1 MQGVD
6 SPLLSMLWG
15 FTMKLQVITNI
26 AGEVRLKYHSG
37 GHYKK
42 NGGDS
47 LSQRRAEISATRH
60 HERELYC
67 SYIRSMDEQSV
78 DKLELYDP
86 SALQPFSTI
95 YRSDAVKRLVTLD
108 NLHESHQNVR
118 PSRSGHSWG
127 KPHKPTKLTRSARAT
142 IYEAGCVLDAYYKDK
157 TYLTTCTLPGSDV
170 LLYLRLANESGYIID
185 RLSKAIKKYNC
196 LHYFVWEWQKRGALH
211 LHYALANDDI
221 QKARNAAYTI
231 EYEWFEL
238 LLELGVK
245 YSEDFFKSDKAPG
258 GSWVN
263 TPSKWQSKVE
273 LVTKSVSRYLSK
285 YLSKA
290 NCEFQP
296 KFGFPSRWWGC
307 SKLLRNAVSE
317 HRVSVT
323 IEGTNNLLETL
334 YCKYAELFR
343 THSPHSEFAYSFEK
357 NAGEKGVVVSRS
369 PSCSNHQDSLE
380 SKRLLFW
387 GHGLI
392 LHFDTKTWL
401 QKRADIAEFLQSC
414 VFMNFAID
422 IAESIG
428 ESSPWYPLLL
438 HR

>member
-1 MQGVD
+1 
-6 SPLLSMLWG
+6 
-15 FTMKLQVITNI
+15 MKLEVSTNI

-37 GHYKK
+37 GYYKK
-42 NGGDS
+42 NVTDS
-47 LSQRRAEISATRH
+47 LAQRRAEISATRFQ
-60 HERELYC
+60 ERELYC
-67 SYIRSMDEQSV
+67 GYLRSMDEKSV
-78 DKLELYDP
+78 DKLDLYDP
-86 SALQPFSTI
+86 SDLQPFSI
-95 YRSDAVKRLVTLD
+95 VYRSEAIKRVAALD
-108 NLHESHQNVR
+108 NLHESHQNVKH
-118 PSRSGHSWG
+118 SRLGHSWG

-142 IYEAGCVLDAYYKDK
+142 IYEAGCVFDAYYKDK

-170 LLYLRLANESGYIID
+170 LLYLRLATESGYIID
-185 RLSKAIKKYNC
+185 RLSKAIKKYDC

-211 LHYALANDDI
+211 LHYALANHDI
-221 QKARNAAYTI
+221 QMARNAAYTI

-238 LLELGVK
+238 LLELGTK

-263 TPSKWQSKVE
+263 NPSKWQSKVE

-323 IEGTNNLLETL
+323 LEGTNNLLETL
-334 YCKYAELFR
+334 YCEYADLFR
-343 THSPHSEFAYSFEK
+343 SHSSIAEFAYSFEK
-357 NAGEKGVVVSRS
+357 SAGKEVVNVLRSS
-369 PSCSNHQDSLE
+369 PSGDYKNSLE

-392 LHFDTKTWL
+392 LHFDSKTWL
-401 QKRADIAEFLQSC
+401 QKRADIAEFLESQ
-414 VFMNFAID
+414 VFINFAID
-422 IAESIG
+422 IAQSIG
-428 ESSPWYPLLL
+428 EISPWKS
-438 HR
+438 RAIT